1 MMAFSVSRCYAQ
13 IHVRWSWLIKN
24 STASNMYLSS
34 LLVLEY
40 ESTRMHTYS
49 LGLQAILFRTLAE
62 SSDSISGS
70 ASFQLTPT
78 DFAHVQEVIDSTLNT
93 LKTAVKLYDDDL
105 LRFCSIRTFLHI
117 TTASIFLLK
126 GLGLGV
132 SPTRL
137 RRALEV
143 LKQVIVALKNSDP
156 DDLHLGGRYS
166 ILLEMHMTRLQEHF
180 VPSTRPHNITPP
192 DQDPSQLPNFTNP
205 LDTSHIDL
213 MDFQQMPEIDLS
225 GANWLS
231 LPLDSSLML
240 FGTDN
245 FQGLQ
250 CLGDDTLDFIWN
262 LGM

>member
-1 MMAFSVSRCYAQ
+1 
-13 IHVRWSWLIKN
+13 
-24 STASNMYLSS
+24 
-34 LLVLEY
+34 
-40 ESTRMHTYS
+40 MHTYS
-49 LGLQAILFRTLAE
+49 LGLQAILFRTVAE
-62 SSDSISGS
+62 SSDSVSGS

-93 LKTAVKLYDDDL
+93 LKTAVKLYDEDF

-132 SPTRL
+132 SPSRL
-137 RRALEV
+137 RGSLEV
-143 LKQVIVALKNSDP
+143 LKQVIVALKNSNP

-180 VPSTRPHNITPP
+180 VPSTRPHNITPL
-192 DQDPSQLPNFTNP
+192 DLDPSQLPGFVNSVDTN
-205 LDTSHIDL
+205 HFDL
-213 MDFQQMPEIDLS
+213 MDFQQIPEIDIS
-225 GANWLS
+225 DANWLS
-231 LPLDSSLML
+231 LPLDSSLMS
-240 FGTDN
+240 FGMDN

>member
-1 MMAFSVSRCYAQ
+1 MSP
-13 IHVRWSWLIKN
+13 I
-24 STASNMYLSS
+24 ASNTYLSE

-62 SSDSISGS
+62 SRDSVSGS

-78 DFAHVQEVIDSTLNT
+78 DFAHVQEVIGSTLNT
-93 LKTAVKLYDDDL
+93 LKTAVRLYEEDL
-105 LRFCSIRTFLHI
+105 LRFCSIRIFLHI

-132 SPTRL
+132 SPARL
-137 RRALEV
+137 RSSLEV
-143 LKQVIVALKNSDP
+143 LKQVIVALKNSNP

-192 DQDPSQLPNFTNP
+192 DPEPSQLPGLSNSAEANHF
-205 LDTSHIDL
+205 DL
-213 MDFQQMPEIDLS
+213 MDFQQMPDIDLLD
-225 GANWLS
+225 ANWLS
-231 LPLDSSLML
+231 LPLDSSLMS
-240 FGTDN
+240 FGMDS

-262 LGM
+262 LGV